1 MKYLILIQ
9 SNPASRAL
17 WETMTDEQRWAFGRA
32 HADLNDRLLESGD
45 LVASEGLAD
54 PELAKRVSVRDG
66 VTQTSDG
73 PFAEVKEYLAGF
85 YLVEC
90 ETIER
95 GRRHRR
101 VGTRRAD
108 RIGRGATGIRP
119 EHVRRVTPCR
129 ESSRCCA
136 S

>member
-17 WETMTDEQRWAFGRA
+17 WETMADEQRWAFGRA
-32 HADLNDRLLESGD
+32 HIDLHDQLLESGE

-54 PELAKRVSVRDG
+54 PELAKRVSVRHGDI
-66 VTQTSDG
+66 QASDG

-90 ETIER
+90 ENIEAAVELAA
-95 GRRHRR
+95 R
-101 VGTRRAD
+101 VPDAL
-108 RIGRGATGIRP
+108 TGSVEVRP
-119 EHVRRVTPCR
+119 VFDLSVFDV
-129 ESSRCCA
+129 
-136 S
+136 

>member
-1 MKYLILIQ
+1 MKYVILIQ

-32 HADLNDRLLESGD
+32 HIDLHDRLLESGD

-66 VTQTSDG
+66 VTRTSDG

-90 ETIER
+90 ENIDAA
-95 GRRHRR
+95 
-101 VGTRRAD
+101 VDIAASVPD
-108 RIGRGATGIRP
+108 ALTGSVEVRP
-119 EHVRRVTPCR
+119 VFDLSVFDV
-129 ESSRCCA
+129 
-136 S
+136 